1 MYTIQPARSAQAVEG
16 GEPRRFSVADV
27 EAMVRA
33 GILDEEE
40 RVELIEGEIV
50 LMSPK
55 GSRHIMVHQALV
67 EHWIRVSPMDCSVVF
82 EGGHKF
88 SKEDYLEP
96 DIAIYALR
104 DGADGLTLAGLLLLV
119 EVADSSLRF
128 DVGRKAKRYAQ
139 FGVPEYWA
147 VDAVKMITRV
157 FRAAAKEGYREE
169 RDYEASEVLTPVVAP
184 PVFAIRLD
192 ALKLISGF
200 EEVVRIGKPGDAS

>member
-1 MYTIQPARSAQAVEG
+1 MNPIPPVRCAHAPEG
-16 GEPRRFSVADV
+16 GAPRRFSVDDV

-40 RVELIEGEIV
+40 RVELIDGEVV

-55 GSRHIMVHQALV
+55 GSRHVMVHQALV
-67 EHWIRVSPMDCSVVF
+67 EHWIRVSPADCSVVF

-96 DIAIYALR
+96 DIAIHALR
-104 DGADGLTLAGLLLLV
+104 EGAGGPTLAGLLLLV

-147 VDAVKMITRV
+147 VDAVKMTTRV
-157 FRAAAKEGYREE
+157 FRSAAKAGYREE
-169 RDYEASEVLTPVVAP
+169 RDYEASEILTPVVAP
-184 PVFAIRLD
+184 PIFAIRLD

-200 EEVVRIGKPGDAS
+200 ENVVRMGKPGDAP